1 MELTMNRTALAPLA
15 EKRLMIEARRIA
27 IDLLLGVVAALTA
40 LLVTRLLP
48 TVFNSDPDELFLIP
62 AAVCAW
68 RRGFR
73 SGAIAI
79 FTGAFVYA
87 YIFLAADG
95 FSRADLITL
104 LVFLLEGVA
113 VIALVAFSRR
123 RLDASERNA
132 GQVQQEFALLLDG
145 VTDCAFLLL
154 DSAASI
160 NSWNSGA
167 ARLTLFERDAMIGQH
182 VTSLCAEESTA
193 SMQRALELAAHG
205 GSDHRDLRVRRS
217 DGTLFCADAIVVAL
231 RDDQRNLRGY
241 SVVIRDITAA
251 RLAQEAVRA
260 SEEKYRLLV
269 TNMPDVAWVT
279 DATGSHKRKKN

>member
-1 MELTMNRTALAPLA
+1 MELTMNGTAQAPLA
-15 EKRLMIEARRIA
+15 EKRLMIEARKIA
-27 IDLLLGVVAALTA
+27 ADLLLGVVAALTA

-48 TVFNSDPDELFLIP
+48 SVFGTDPDELFLIP

-73 SGAIAI
+73 SGAIALFCGGFI
-79 FTGAFVYA
+79 YA

-95 FSRADLITL
+95 LSRADLITL
-104 LVFLLEGVA
+104 LVFLLEGVLI
-113 VIALVAFSRR
+113 IALVAFSRR

-160 NSWNSGA
+160 SSWNTGA
-167 ARLTLFERDAMIGQH
+167 ARLTLFERDAMIGQP

-217 DGTLFCADAIVVAL
+217 DGTLFDADVTVVAL
-231 RDDQRNLRGY
+231 REDQGSLRGY

-251 RLAQEAVRA
+251 RLAQKTLRE
-260 SEEKYRLLV
+260 SEEKY
-269 TNMPDVAWVT
+269 
-279 DATGSHKRKKN
+279 